1 MIRQPAGRTH
11 DPFTLH
17 RCGLSLGSNMG
28 DRLACLRLAAG
39 AVRLLADATQPVLV
53 SSVYETEPV
62 GCAPGT
68 ASFYN
73 AVMEISYGGDPES
86 LLERL
91 RAVESAM
98 GRPTERAKNDP
109 RPIDL
114 DLLYAGELVRRSAF
128 LELPHPRLA
137 ERRFVLQPLAEIRP
151 DLRLP
156 GHDQPVRSLLAA
168 LPGAGQDL
176 RLVTSDW

>member
-1 MIRQPAGRTH
+1 M
-11 DPFTLH
+11 H

-28 DRLACLRLAAG
+28 DRLACLRLAAE
-39 AVRLLADATQPVLV
+39 AVRLLADPAQPVLM
-53 SSVYETEPV
+53 SAVYETAPV

-73 AVMEISYGGDPES
+73 AVMEISYAGDPES
-86 LLERL
+86 LLQRL
-91 RAVESAM
+91 RAVETAM
-98 GRPTERAKNDP
+98 GRPAERAKNDP

-114 DLLYAGELVRRSAF
+114 DLLYADDLVRGSAF

-156 GHDQPVRSLLAA
+156 GHDQPVRALLAA
-168 LPGAGQDL
+168 LPGASHDL
-176 RLVTSDW
+176 RLVTPDW

>member
-1 MIRQPAGRTH
+1 MIRQPAGRGLVPSTI
-11 DPFTLH
+11 H

-28 DRLACLRLAAG
+28 DRLLHLRTAAK
-39 AVRLLADATQPVLV
+39 AVALLADFSQPVLK

-68 ASFYN
+68 ASFFN
-73 AVMEISYGGDPES
+73 AVMEIGFFGDPE
-86 LLERL
+86 LLLQRL
-91 RAVESAM
+91 RAVESAL
-98 GRPTERAKNDP
+98 GRPAERAKNDP

-114 DLLYAGELVRRSAF
+114 DILYADALVIHSES

-156 GHDQPVRSLLAA
+156 GHQHSIRSLLSN
-168 LPGAGQDL
+168 LPDVAQDL
-176 RLVTSDW
+176 LLVTRDW

>member
-1 MIRQPAGRTH
+1 MPSTI
-11 DPFTLH
+11 H

-28 DRLACLRLAAG
+28 DRLRHLRTAAE
-39 AVRLLADATQPVLV
+39 AVGLLADFSQPVLK

-73 AVMEISYGGDPES
+73 AVMEIGFFGDPES
-86 LLERL
+86 LLQRL
-91 RAVESAM
+91 RAVEAAL
-98 GRPTERAKNDP
+98 GRPAQRAKNTP

-114 DLLYAGELVRRSAF
+114 DLLYADALVIHSES
-128 LELPHPRLA
+128 LDLPHPRLA

-156 GHDQPVRSLLAA
+156 GHAHPVRALLSA
-168 LPGAGQDL
+168 LPGDSHDL
-176 RLVTSDW
+176 RLVTRDW